1 MFKVVLALKNH
12 LLLLKRHVGDSNKR
26 WFLSNKRWF
35 LKSANPHKT
44 VLFDF
49 PKRINDYNDIIIYLF
64 IANLVNNKK
73 LFFNSKNFDKSH

>member
-1 MFKVVLALKNH
+1 MSATVTKGGFL
-12 LLLLKRHVGDSNKR
+12 SNKR